1 MRASTGGAYLVTGSL
16 GCIGAWTLRHL
27 VSEGASVVSFDVSDD
42 RRRLDLL
49 LPREEQEK
57 IHFVQ
62 GEISDVDAL
71 ASTLERFRVDRIIH
85 LAALQIPFC
94 KADPVTGARVN
105 VVGTVSVFEAA
116 RRAGLSHLAYAS
128 SLAVHGE
135 VQDGVSGDPGTLYGV
150 YKQANEGTARVYWQ
164 DWGVSSLGLRPYT
177 VYGVGRDQGL
187 TSEPT
192 QAMLAA
198 ASGEPY
204 EIGFGGRMQFHYA
217 SDVARQFIE
226 AADAPLAGAK
236 AFDLGTA
243 PVAVADVV
251 RIIRDVKPGSRVSLI
266 EDEHL
271 PFPEG
276 FGDSERERY
285 LPKSRVTPLEQGIR
299 ETIAQFE
306 SLLAEGKGH
315 LLRPTR

>member
-1 MRASTGGAYLVTGSL
+1 MSAPTGSAYLVTGAL

-27 VSEGASVVSFDVSDD
+27 VSEGATVVGFDVSAN

-49 LPREEQEK
+49 LSREEQDA
-57 IHFVQ
+57 IAFVQ
-62 GEISDVDAL
+62 GEIGDVDAL
-71 ASTLERFRVDRIIH
+71 QATIERFRVDRIVH

-116 RRAGLSHLAYAS
+116 RQAGLTHLAYAS
-128 SLAVHGE
+128 SLAVHGDVE
-135 VQDGVSGDPGTLYGV
+135 DGVSGEPATLYGV
-150 YKQANEGTARVYWQ
+150 FKQANEGTARVYWQ

-192 QAMLAA
+192 KAMLAA

-226 AADAPLAGAK
+226 AADARPSDAV
-236 AFDLGTA
+236 AFDLGTE
-243 PVAVADVV
+243 PVAVEEVV
-251 RIIRDVKPGSRVSLI
+251 RIVREAKPGSRVSHV
-266 EDEHL
+266 EKPL

-276 FGDSERERY
+276 FGGAERERY
-285 LPKSRVTPLEQGIR
+285 LPKTSVTSLEQGIR

-306 SLLAEGKGH
+306 GLLADGKED
-315 LLRPTR
+315 LLTPT

>member
-1 MRASTGGAYLVTGSL
+1 MSAPTGSAYLVTGAM

-27 VSEGASVVSFDVSDD
+27 VDAGVTVVGFDVSEN

-49 LPREEQEK
+49 LSREEQDK
-57 IHFVQ
+57 IDFVQ
-62 GEISDVDAL
+62 GEIGDVDAL
-71 ASTLERFRVDRIIH
+71 QAVIERYGVDRIVH

-94 KADPVTGARVN
+94 KADPVTGAHVN

-116 RRAGLSHLAYAS
+116 RQAGLRHLAYAS
-128 SLAVHGE
+128 SLAVHGDE
-135 VQDGVSGDPGTLYGV
+135 HDGIIGEPATLYGV
-150 YKQANEGTARVYWQ
+150 FKHANEGTARVYWQ
-164 DWGVSSLGLRPYT
+164 DWGVGSLGLRPYT

-192 QAMLAA
+192 KAMLAA
-198 ASGEPY
+198 AAGEPF

-226 AADAPLAGAK
+226 AADAPPSGAA
-236 AFDLGTA
+236 AFDLGTE
-243 PVAVADVV
+243 PVAVEEVV
-251 RIIRDVKPGSRVSLI
+251 KIIQDVKPGSSVSHV
-266 EDEHL
+266 EQPL

-276 FGDSERERY
+276 LSGADRERY
-285 LPKSRVTPLEQGIR
+285 LPKTRVTLLEQGIR

-306 SLLAEGKGH
+306 ALLADGKRD
-315 LLRPTR
+315 LLTPG

>member
-1 MRASTGGAYLVTGSL
+1 MRESTGGAYLVTGSL

-27 VSEGASVVSFDVSDD
+27 VSEGASVVSFDVSEN

-49 LPREEQEK
+49 LPREEQER
-57 IHFVQ
+57 IHFVR

-71 ASTLERFRVDRIIH
+71 VSIIERFRIDRIIH

-116 RRAGLSHLAYAS
+116 RQAGLSHLTYAS

-135 VQDGVSGDPGTLYGV
+135 VKNGVSGDPDTLYGV
-150 YKQANEGTARVYWQ
+150 YKRANEGTARVYWQ
-164 DWGVSSLGLRPYT
+164 DWGVGSLGLRPYT

-192 QAMLAA
+192 KAMLAA
-198 ASGEPY
+198 ASGEPF
-204 EIGFGGRMQFHYA
+204 EISFGGRMQFHYA

-226 AADAPLAGAK
+226 AADAPLAGAQ
-236 AFDLGTA
+236 AFDLGTE
-243 PVAVADVV
+243 PVAVEEVV
-251 RIIRDVKPGSRVSLI
+251 RIIREAKPGSRVSHV
-266 EDEHL
+266 EERRL

-276 FGDSERERY
+276 FGGSERERY
-285 LPKSRVTPLEQGIR
+285 LPKSRETPLGQGIR

-306 SLLAEGKGH
+306 ALLAEGKE
-315 LLRPTR
+315 P